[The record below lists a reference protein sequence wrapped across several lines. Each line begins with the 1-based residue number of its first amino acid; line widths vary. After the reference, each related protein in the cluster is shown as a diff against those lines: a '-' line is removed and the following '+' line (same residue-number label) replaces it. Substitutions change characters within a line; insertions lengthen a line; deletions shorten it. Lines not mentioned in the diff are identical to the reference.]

1 MDRSQGILRRS
12 LVIAGAASAIAPSFG
27 SAQPQS
33 VLTKLIPSTGEALPL
48 IRLGTWITFNI
59 GRVIEARDSCTE
71 VLRAFFAAGGRLIDS
86 SPMYGSSQEDGW
98 LRPRQARSS
107 DEPVLRRKGLD
118 FVGRRGTAA

>member
-48 IRLGTWITFNI
+48 I
-59 GRVIEARDSCTE
+59 
-71 VLRAFFAAGGRLIDS
+71 
-86 SPMYGSSQEDGW
+86 GW
-98 LRPRQARSS
+98 H
-107 DEPVLRRKGLD
+107 LD
-118 FVGRRGTAA
+118 HF